1 MGTTLPDPKAE
12 IRLVGAMR
20 RELLFNQ
27 GVDLWQTNRLRLLIV
42 VILTIVL
49 WFMIFGLFLG
59 GFEQLRRTITH
70 SGTLALTVHAI
81 FNVFF
86 LSLLIMICMSSG
98 VLYFSN
104 AYRGRDVPLLLTLPL
119 RIRRVVIMKLE
130 ESILFSGWGFFLLGS
145 PVLLAYGIAM
155 RAPWFFYVVFP
166 FFMLAFVTLAVA
178 LGTLACLILLR
189 VLPNYRRTALLF
201 GAIFILGLMGTL
213 GYSVFREATQN
224 DPFSLEWLQRILA
237 RLRYSEQRWLPSWWL
252 SSGLIEAAHAK
263 HDNIRA
269 IGECL
274 GFFSVLASSA
284 YAGVLATAWLG
295 DRLFLQGYSEL
306 SEISSEGNTKPM
318 VRPTQPIWAP
328 SWIVPREIALLVW
341 KDLCIFR
348 RDMVQ
353 WSQFAVF
360 FGLLVFYFLNVRRLQ
375 YGGQLAMSL
384 VLISTLN
391 VAVVGLLLATFT
403 TRFVYPLLSLEGRRF
418 WVLGTSPISRGDIV
432 WSKFVFA
439 VGLSLL
445 PCALLVFLSDL
456 MLGVPDLSF
465 GLVLVHQLASAAN
478 CLGLSALSVGLGA
491 RFPHLKAG
499 SAAKIA
505 TGFGGTLTLV
515 SSIVLIFLV
524 AGASGIPIF
533 LWIRGGMQ
541 RSQLPG
547 GIPPLF
553 VLSGVLTTLI
563 GIGTTIV
570 SIRTGL
576 RSFERFEP

>member
-1 MGTTLPDPKAE
+1 MLHPLPDPAAE
-12 IRLVGAMR
+12 MRVVSSMR
-20 RELLFNQ
+20 RGLLINQ
-27 GVDLWQTNRLRLLIV
+27 GLDLWKTNRLRLLIV
-42 VILTIVL
+42 VTLTIVL

-59 GFEQLRRTITH
+59 GFDQLRRTITH
-70 SGTLALTVHAI
+70 AGTRALTVHAI

-86 LSLLIMICMSSG
+86 LSLLIMICMSSS
-98 VLYFSN
+98 VLYFGN

-145 PVLLAYGIAM
+145 PVLLAYGLAM
-155 RAPWFFYVVFP
+155 KAPWFFYVAFP

-178 LGTLACLILLR
+178 MGTVVCILLLR
-189 VLPNYRRTALLF
+189 VLPGHRRAALIF
-201 GAIFILGLMGTL
+201 GALVVAGLAISL

-252 SSGLIEAAHAK
+252 SSGLIEAAHSQQE
-263 HDNIRA
+263 NLPA
-269 IGECL
+269 ILESL

-284 YAGVLATAWLG
+284 FTGVIATGWVG
-295 DRLFLQGYSEL
+295 ERLFLQGYSEL
-306 SEISSEGNTKPM
+306 SEISSEGNTRRRGGTVPTRW
-318 VRPTQPIWAP
+318 RPKFV
-328 SWIVPREIALLVW
+328 SNEISLLVW
-341 KDLCIFR
+341 KDFCIFR

-360 FGLLVFYFLNVRRLQ
+360 FALLVFYFLNIRRLQ

-439 VGLSLL
+439 VGLSLI
-445 PCALLVFLSDL
+445 PCGVLVFLSDL
-456 MLGVPDLSF
+456 MLGVNDLDY
-465 GLVLVHQLASAAN
+465 GLVVIHQLASAAN
-478 CLGLSALSVGLGA
+478 CFGLSSLSVGLGA
-491 RFPHLKAG
+491 RFPNLKAG

-515 SSIVLIFLV
+515 SSIVLIFVV
-524 AGASGIPIF
+524 AAASGIPVF
-533 LWIRGGMQ
+533 LWIRGGMP
-541 RSQLPG
+541 RSQLWG
-547 GIPPLF
+547 GVSSMLI
-553 VLSGVLTTLI
+553 LSGVLTMLA
-563 GIGTTIV
+563 GIGTTIF